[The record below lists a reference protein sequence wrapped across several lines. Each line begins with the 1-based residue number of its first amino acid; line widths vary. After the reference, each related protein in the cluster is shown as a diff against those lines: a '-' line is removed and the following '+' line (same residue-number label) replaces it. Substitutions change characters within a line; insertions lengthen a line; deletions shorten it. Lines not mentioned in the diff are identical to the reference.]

1 MEENKAQALQE
12 FSPSIAHGIAPSG
25 YTGTF
30 STIRQGNL
38 TNTLTKAR
46 ARKDNTAVDR
56 ITGAATLTQG
66 DLVITYPQLQGL
78 QGLKTSTY
86 RLLDAITVTLTESGA
101 KSPTVTLSLEE
112 YMMKCGLKDRKEA
125 RKQASADLEA
135 LFNAR
140 VTFKEK
146 PRRRGK
152 KAEAEPDGFMDMRI
166 CQTKGISRSG
176 IITFGFSD
184 TFYKILLGYPV
195 MPYPPQLWT
204 LSAKRNPNSY
214 YLLRK
219 ISELKNMNAGK
230 KNEDTIA
237 VKTLLGAAPFIP
249 SYDEVMETDRA
260 LTRKIIEP
268 FERDMD
274 ALEETLTWEYCH
286 ANGLP
291 LTDTEAGELDYTI
304 FTGLNVRV
312 HWRTYPD
319 QTARLEAKTERIR
332 AAKKRSS
339 SRKKSASAP
348 AEEIE
353 DTDRTTEN
361 KGSGA

>member
-1 MEENKAQALQE
+1 MSETTNASQNLQT
-12 FSPSIAHGIAPSG
+12 FNPAVPQSLQPSSHSN
-25 YTGTF
+25 TF

-38 TNTLTKAR
+38 TNSLTKVR
-46 ARKDNTAVDR
+46 AKASNTVVDV

-86 RLLDAITVTLTESGA
+86 RLLDAITVALTESGA
-101 KSPTVTLSLEE
+101 KSPTVTLPLEE
-112 YMMKCGLKDRKEA
+112 YMAKCELRDRKEA

-152 KAEAEPDGFMDMRI
+152 KAEEPEGFMDMRI

-184 TFYKILLGYPV
+184 TFYKLLLGYPV

-214 YLLRK
+214 YFLRK

-237 VKTLLGAAPFIP
+237 VKTLLGASPYIP
-249 SYDEVMETDRA
+249 SYEEVMSGDRA
-260 LTRKIIEP
+260 LNRKIIEP

-286 ANGLP
+286 TNGLP
-291 LTDTEAGELDYTI
+291 LTDEEAGLLDYGI
-304 FTGLNVRV
+304 FSGLNVRI
-312 HWRTYPD
+312 HWRAYPD
-319 QTARLEAKTERIR
+319 QTARLEAKSERIR
-332 AAKKRSS
+332 AAK
-339 SRKKSASAP
+339 RKKASKKKTEAP
-348 AEEIE
+348 AEGSETT
-353 DTDRTTEN
+353 DTT
-361 KGSGA
+361 GSGA